1 MCWLQKG
8 SEIKVKTR
16 CLVEFSIGKYQDAV
30 WCDVASMDACHL
42 LLGRPWQYD
51 CRVIYDGLKKTYT
64 FNNNG
69 NKIVLTLLK
78 PIVPL
83 EPKKEKRVMLISR
96 TELEKEYKKVIG
108 KDLRSHLEDE
118 SKTDLRTSLGFQPW
132 RIDTRVLA
140 QNDLKKILEQRGSD
154 VATRGYWLF

>member
-1 MCWLQKG
+1 M
-8 SEIKVKTR
+8 KTR
-16 CLVEFSIGKYQDAV
+16 CLVEFSIGKYQDVV

-42 LLGRPWQYD
+42 LLGHPWQYD
-51 CRVIYDGLKKTYT
+51 RRVIYDGLKKTYT

-69 NKIVLTLLK
+69 SKIVLTLLK

-108 KDLRSHLEDE
+108 KD
-118 SKTDLRTSLGFQPW
+118 
-132 RIDTRVLA
+132 
-140 QNDLKKILEQRGSD
+140 
-154 VATRGYWLF
+154 

>member
-1 MCWLQKG
+1 
-8 SEIKVKTR
+8 
-16 CLVEFSIGKYQDAV
+16 
-30 WCDVASMDACHL
+30 MDACHL

-51 CRVIYDGLKKTYT
+51 RRVIYDGLKKTYT

-69 NKIVLTLLK
+69 SKIVLTLLK

-83 EPKKEKRVMLISR
+83 ESKKEKRVMLISR
-96 TELEKEYKKVIG
+96 TELEKEYKKVIGKQNLKYKKVIG

-140 QNDLKKILEQRGSD
+140 QDDLKKILEQRGSD
-154 VATRGYWLF
+154 VATKGYWLF